1 MSSTASPSPAAQP
14 AAPESR
20 PDSRAPRQNN
30 TSAAIDIA
38 YIAVFAAL
46 IAVLGFVAIP
56 MGSLGVPLVL
66 QNAATILA
74 GLVLGAKRGF
84 LATGLFLLVSFV
96 LPVLAGGHTL
106 IQAFAGP
113 TIGYLLGYLLGAG
126 AAGWFA
132 YTALRRNRD
141 NKAAIVGMFVLGAL
155 AAQLLQWFFGAL
167 GLMWRADLGIGDAFL
182 AQIPFIG
189 PGLLKAAIMIAVAL
203 AVHAAF
209 PQLHRTAPAATTTR

>member
-1 MSSTASPSPAAQP
+1 MFLVTTKATSSSPS
-14 AAPESR
+14 
-20 PDSRAPRQNN
+20 
-30 TSAAIDIA
+30 TSARSAGSPTLAADIA
-38 YIAVFAAL
+38 YVAVFAAL

-74 GLVLGAKRGF
+74 GLVLGPKRGF
-84 LATGLFLLVSFV
+84 LAAGLFLLVSTF

-132 YTALRRNRD
+132 YVALRRSRD
-141 NKAAIVGMFVLGAL
+141 NKVIVVGIFIAGAVV
-155 AAQLLQWFFGAL
+155 AQILQWVFGAF
-167 GLMWRADLGIGDAFL
+167 GLMWRADLGLGKAFA
-182 AQIPFIG
+182 AQIAFVG
-189 PGLLKAAIMIAVAL
+189 PGLLKAGIMIAVAL

-209 PQLHRTAPAATTTR
+209 PQLHRTRTVTNDVRN